1 MHHAL
6 LPPLMQVCTDTPRML
21 VMRTSDWSH
30 LRVIFGPPVDNFPQP
45 AAAWHRD
52 SNYIY
57 AAAANA
63 QVC

>member
-1 MHHAL
+1 
-6 LPPLMQVCTDTPRML
+6 MQVCTDTPRML